1 MGNKQVNDCCG
12 PELSEKEI
20 KELSFT
26 GFTLEELTSMG
37 VFEDE
42 KNNSKTKKIKLNNK
56 KKYTITESYT
66 PPPSM

>member
-26 GFTLEELTSMG
+26 GFTLEELTSM
-37 VFEDE
+37 VYL
-42 KNNSKTKKIKLNNK
+42 KTKKI
-56 KKYTITESYT
+56 I
-66 PPPSM
+66 

>member
-12 PELSEKEI
+12 PELSEKET

-26 GFTLEELTSMG
+26 GFTLEELRSMG
-37 VFEDE
+37 ITEDE
-42 KNNSKTKKIKLNNK
+42 KNKFKTKKNKLNNK
-56 KKYTITESYT
+56 KKYIVHEKYT